1 MSVTTTVTTL
11 LDRPETTGHDD
22 DDGDGGSDSDETS
35 AQPEIPVAVE
45 SELPDALTESEVAGA
60 VEKYVDHRT
69 DADDS
74 EQEADA
80 SLRSL
85 VPLRLR
91 VVGAAVVP
99 VISSIV
105 AVLVSV
111 VSVLLAVGAA
121 VGIAYGLYRLARFLG
136 RYRSSDGD
144 ESAESFDTTV
154 EGASDAEV
162 DDAYVGVVDDRFRN
176 TDDAT
181 AD

>member
-11 LDRPETTGHDD
+11 LDRPEITGHDD
-22 DDGDGGSDSDETS
+22 DGDESTDDSDETS
-35 AQPEIPVAVE
+35 AQPEIPAAVK
-45 SELPDALTESEVAGA
+45 SELSDALSDSEVAGA
-60 VEKYVDHRT
+60 AEKYVDHRA

-85 VPLRLR
+85 VPRRLRL
-91 VVGAAVVP
+91 VGAAVVP

-111 VSVLLAVGAA
+111 VSVLLTVGAA
-121 VGIAYGLYRLARFLG
+121 VGIAYGLYRLARYALG

-144 ESAESFDTTV
+144 ESAESYDVPV

-162 DDAYVGVVDDRFRN
+162 ADVYSGDFRN
-176 TDDAT
+176 TNDAT